1 MDVMIWIGAAI
12 SAAGLAGIL
21 WCIVAV
27 ARARRA
33 GLGDA
38 ALRLRLQKAVTLNLA
53 ALLTSVLGLMLVVLG
68 IVLG

>member
-27 ARARRA
+27 SRARRA
-33 GLGDA
+33 GLSDE
-38 ALRLRLQKAVTLNLA
+38 ALRARLQKAVTLNLA
-53 ALLTSVLGLMLVVLG
+53 ALLTSMLGLMLVVVG